1 MLGPGTYYQE
11 TTLIKPTFNKL
22 MSDHPDLRKSTEKSD
37 GDEGFS
43 VSKGRS
49 TLSERRALKSS
60 LQDLLGKS
68 AKLDI
73 VQAETEHYHAEE
85 MKVQGELK
93 ANRKKLSTLRSEPS

>member
-1 MLGPGTYYQE
+1 
-11 TTLIKPTFNKL
+11 
-22 MSDHPDLRKSTEKSD
+22 MSDHPDLRKSTEKGDS
-37 GDEGFS
+37 DEGFS

-60 LQDLLGKS
+60 LKDLLGKS

-73 VQAETEHYHAEE
+73 IQAEAEHYHAEE

-93 ANRKKLSTLRSEPS
+93 ANRKKLSSLRSEPS